1 MAPKEFQDAAPTTR
15 MPSNASRSTS
25 STNQKPTRP
34 LNFRDAVTT
43 RTSRPL
49 AVLFQLGIRVMQ
61 FVFALASGI
70 SYAIELSHNNSSG
83 FIYSQ
88 VVFGFTLLML
98 IIEAITLRSY
108 KLVFLFES
116 IICILWLALFGT
128 FYTIYFG
135 RDTNVEPE
143 YAGVNM
149 SRMRNAVWLD
159 LINFLLWLAS
169 ALFSTVMCCS
179 GTKAMLRGKWR
190 NMKTKRRGGKDRSV
204 EDRMETG
211 VVQSDPPPYDER
223 LPTYEVIAAAAGGR
237 L

>member
-1 MAPKEFQDAAPTTR
+1 M
-15 MPSNASRSTS
+15 
-25 STNQKPTRP
+25 
-34 LNFRDAVTT
+34 
-43 RTSRPL
+43 
-49 AVLFQLGIRVMQ
+49 FQLGIRVMQ

-88 VVFGFTLLML
+88 VVFGLTLIML

-108 KLVFLFES
+108 RLVFLFES

-128 FYTIYFG
+128 FYSIYFG
-135 RDTNVEPE
+135 KGTNVEPE

-149 SRMRNAVWLD
+149 NRMRNALWLN
-159 LINFLLWLAS
+159 LINFLLWMAS
-169 ALFSTVMCCS
+169 ASFSTVMCCS
-179 GTKAMLRGKWR
+179 GTKAMIRGKWR
-190 NMKTKRRGGKDRSV
+190 NMKTKRNGKNRSV

-223 LPTYEVIAAAAGGR
+223 LPTYEVIAAAAGRR